1 MLNFIETTHW
11 SRTDGRTDGG
21 NDYFYRVESRCFI
34 TTWAGAHFESI
45 MRFLVGAAYVA
56 KFHEKF
62 IVIILILWFCNSS
75 LSSDNHVSFVCQ
87 LLEDWLTRKH
97 ILYQWTFSG
106 VTFSRLDYVRLCRN
120 GSEHLLLKVH
130 DIPHVLTAFISTTIY
145 IIHIQLAY
153 GLCEYIDK
161 ITIGVQSRNT
171 CKSFIGLWN
180 SVSIVNIV
188 AW

>member
-87 LLEDWLTRKH
+87 LLEDWLTRKP

-106 VTFSRLDYVRLCRN
+106 VTFSRLDYVRLCQTISRPE
-120 GSEHLLLKVH
+120 SWFLLGPNLIPMISFDLKHFYV
-130 DIPHVLTAFISTTIY
+130 F
-145 IIHIQLAY
+145 
-153 GLCEYIDK
+153 K
-161 ITIGVQSRNT
+161 
-171 CKSFIGLWN
+171 
-180 SVSIVNIV
+180 
-188 AW
+188 